1 MSRKSR
7 IIGKRF
13 GRLEVVERVSPPM
26 TPNPEFLC
34 KCDCG
39 GSKIVKYNNLK
50 KNATKSCGCLKLEVL
65 SELRAIGEANRRLR
79 DNNKKERL
87 ATKTPVK
94 YTHPLYNT
102 WVTMKRRCY
111 DKKQTKYPYYGAKGV
126 TVCDMWR
133 KDFWAFVAD
142 MGERPSAAHSVDRI
156 DPTGNYEPGNCRW
169 ADVFTQATNKRV
181 PGHMFMVDI
190 GRGVEGL
197 TALCKKLDIQPE
209 TVRRDAR
216 KGMHPALAAISA
228 WYRKRKYIADGGVG
242 GYDGCEEQAR
252 EFLAKRGIVV

>member
-13 GRLEVVERVSPPM
+13 GRLKVVERVSPPK

-39 GSKIVKYNNLK
+39 GNKVVKYNNLK
-50 KNATKSCGCLKLEVL
+50 KSATKSCGCLKLEVMA
-65 SELRAIGEANRRLR
+65 ELIAIGKINRDRRDAEKANKQK
-79 DNNKKERL
+79 NKPPS
-87 ATKTPVK
+87 KTL
-94 YTHPLYNT
+94 HELYDT

-111 DKKQTKYPYYGAKGV
+111 DKNHTKYPYYGAKGV
-126 TVCDMWR
+126 TVCDRWR
-133 KDFWAFVAD
+133 DGFWAFVAD
-142 MGERPSAAHSVDRI
+142 MGDRPSAVHSVDRI

-190 GRGVEGL
+190 GRGLEGL

-216 KGMHPALAAISA
+216 KGMNPALAVISA
-228 WYRKRKYIADGGVG
+228 WYRKRKYVADGGAG
-242 GYDGCEEQAR
+242 GYAMCESQAR
-252 EFLAKRGIVV
+252 DFLAKRGIVV